1 MSSELDMRGPPASVR
16 GLAPVCASLCVLL
29 TPHHASTAP
38 PDQHAQQAPLG
49 VRTLVDPTELIGVL
63 GVSPAQRAGAAV
75 YDAAM
80 LVRGSIDP
88 QIGLVLSGRATTEE
102 AVHVAFR
109 LLRARHDRP
118 AIHGVSGRAEIAEAI
133 HSSALSTGVSQS
145 YLWRTALRESGLDPL
160 AAASRSTARGLFQFV
175 EQTWLVALRRYGA
188 VHGYGDEASLVSLR
202 GGRAFVTKPALRSHL
217 LRLRFDPGLSA
228 RLAGELAAE
237 NRRALAQALGRPVS
251 DGEIYVAH
259 FLGAE
264 AASRLL
270 LAARRTPAIDASILL
285 PKAAAS
291 NPTIFLRNGHSLT
304 AAQLVERLTRD

>member
-1 MSSELDMRGPPASVR
+1 MSSELDMRRTPASIR
-16 GLAPVCASLCVLL
+16 GLAPVYASLCMLL

-38 PDQHAQQAPLG
+38 PAQHALQAPMG
-49 VRTLVDPTELIGVL
+49 VRTLVDPTELISAL
-63 GVSPAQRAGAAV
+63 GMGPAQRASAAA

-80 LVRGSIDP
+80 LARGSIDP

-102 AVHVAFR
+102 AVHAACR
-109 LLRARHDRP
+109 LLRTLHDKP
-118 AIHGVSGRAEIAEAI
+118 VVHSASARAEIAMAI
-133 HSSALSTGVSQS
+133 HSGALSTGVSRA

-188 VHGYGDEASLVSLR
+188 AHGYADEASLISLSS
-202 GGRAFVTKPALRSHL
+202 GRAIVTEPALRPHI
-217 LRLRFDPGLSA
+217 LRLRYNPGLSA

-237 NRRALAQALGRPVS
+237 NRRALGQTLGRPVS

-259 FLGAE
+259 FLGVE

-270 LAARRTPAIDASILL
+270 QAARWTPSVNASTLL
-285 PKAAAS
+285 PKAAAA
-291 NPTIFLRNGHSLT
+291 NPAVFLRNGRPLT
-304 AAQLVERLTRD
+304 AAQLVERLTRG